1 MKKYTLFGKNIVF
14 DDAAEHAYEVQ
25 ADYEFAKLRIRDL
38 FRKWYKEQSS
48 IQNVLNHFHDFVN
61 SVYAEL
67 LVETTF
73 EKIQKYGIYDMT
85 ADMYGRRCVSFEG
98 AQDAFDEIE
107 AQYDAIT
114 EKQHAE
120 EQYRAARKA
129 SRGRWQGGGFG
140 LSGALKGAATAGALN
155 AVSGLGHDLANSAG
169 NLSSALDASNAKS
182 DLYNASATANRLLT
196 GLYEDIRT
204 FFDNHIQLMSTSK
217 PGFFKFCFDEERAKA
232 LLGNAKQLPDKR
244 TELLSQAFT
253 LCPWDEDLQRYI
265 FQRYPADR
273 KEIFRA
279 STEWGL
285 GIYDCVEEVL
295 SAEYTEK
302 AKQNEAD
309 AQQAKKR
316 ILDIMHEYGLEE
328 SRALDQ
334 LETDC
339 LNRLCPN
346 IETTDEETC
355 DAYITAIADYD
366 AQETIKEQFIKRIEE
381 RVSAIWSTEDAAIC
395 RNIYM
400 NTDLTSPDAVKKS
413 LQKIK
418 EKARTAA
425 HEPYSKALEAC
436 SEANIGAARKYYHG
450 VWPQVCGTLG
460 WSGLAAFLL
469 ILFVW
474 QLGAAWSILAAAV
487 SIIFTVLYSSMKSA
501 YNTLTLNGEV
511 FHIAITRNNSAV
523 AVQVPGILWTIPV
536 VFLMLVAVYFVH
548 PATDEIPAMPDS
560 DTETDY
566 ADSAMDGSADE
577 PAADTDGIGYITA
590 SYIYDYL
597 GHWTVDMTNSASDA
611 SVSFDLESNND
622 ILCFSAEAVWG
633 QGDRVTKI
641 GTTSLDMNEANTQA
655 YGTYCDNLSNT
666 GTVVLD
672 FENGELYLTLVGNAD
687 HAWDI
692 SMQHEHCSRGQTDA
706 PGALTDGVTQSIEQ
720 RLNDEAEFASMLQ
733 GQIIDRENWRSYEYL
748 LLDTMAD
755 RNDDSSLSSVG
766 TFEGTDSMTGVSVY
780 QITQAEME
788 QWMQEN
794 YGADVA
800 DTQPDVAIYANGYYT
815 AYGSQGFIGD
825 TVSLL
830 AAYELQSDTYYVQFR
845 KQNKATMDDDGRGY
859 AVVHFSDEYGV
870 WQVWELGWD
879 TEEASEQALAAYKN

>member
-1 MKKYTLFGKNIVF
+1 MKKYILFGKTFVF

-25 ADYEFAKLRIRDL
+25 TDREFAKMLIRDL
-38 FRKWYKEQSS
+38 FRKWYKEQGS
-48 IQNVLNHFHDFVN
+48 IKNVLNHFRGFVN
-61 SVYAEL
+61 SVYSEH
-67 LVETTF
+67 LVAYTF

-204 FFDNHIQLMSTSK
+204 FFNNHIQLMSTSK

-244 TELLSQAFT
+244 AELLGRAFA

-265 FQRYPADR
+265 FRRYPADR

-309 AQQAKKR
+309 AQQAKVR
-316 ILDIMHEYGLEE
+316 ILEIMHEYGLEQ
-328 SRALDQ
+328 SKALDQ

-346 IETTDEETC
+346 IETADEETC
-355 DAYITAIADYD
+355 DAYIAAIADYD
-366 AQETIKEQFIKRIEE
+366 AQETIKEQFTKRIEA
-381 RVSAIWSTEDAAIC
+381 RVSAIWSTEDASIC
-395 RNIYM
+395 QNIYM
-400 NTDLTSPDAVKKS
+400 NTDLTSPEAVKKS

-425 HEPYSKALEAC
+425 HEPYTKALEAC
-436 SEANIGAARKYYHG
+436 SESEISAARKYYHG
-450 VWPQVCGTLG
+450 VWPQICGTLG
-460 WSGLAAFLL
+460 WSGLSAFLL

-487 SIIFTVLYSSMKSA
+487 SIIFAVLYSSMKSA

-511 FHIAITRNNSAV
+511 LHIAITRNNSAV
-523 AVQVPGILWTIPV
+523 SVQIPGILWTIPV
-536 VFLMLVAVYFVH
+536 VFLMLVAGYFAG
-548 PATDEIPAMPDS
+548 PATDEIPTQPDS
-560 DTETDY
+560 YTEPDY
-566 ADSAMDGSADE
+566 ADSDMDSSADE
-577 PAADTDGIGYITA
+577 PVTGADDVGYIT
-590 SYIYDYL
+590 SSDIYDYL
-597 GHWTVDMTNSASDA
+597 GHWTVDLNNSDLDA

-641 GTTSLDMNEANTQA
+641 GTVSLDMNEASTQA
-655 YGTYCDNLSNT
+655 YGTYHDNLGNT
-666 GTVVLD
+666 GTAVLD
-672 FENGELYLTLVGNAD
+672 FEGGELYLTLVSDMD
-687 HAWDI
+687 HVWDI

-720 RLNDEAEFASMLQ
+720 RLDDEAVFADRLV
-733 GQIIDRENWRSYEYL
+733 GQIMNRENWRDYEYL
-748 LLDTMAD
+748 LLSSMAD
-755 RNDDSSLSSVG
+755 RNDYSALSSVG
-766 TFEGTDSMTGVSVY
+766 TFQGTDSMTGVSVY

-794 YGADVA
+794 YDADVA
-800 DTQPDVAIYANGYYT
+800 NTQPDSALYTDGYYM

-830 AAYELQSDTYYVQFR
+830 TAYELQSDTYYVQFVKR
-845 KQNKATMDDDGRGY
+845 YEATMDEDGRGY

-879 TEEASEQALAAYKN
+879 TEDISEQALSAYL